1 MNPYIALTRPGN
13 AILTA
18 IAVIAGAF
26 IASGWIL
33 LNLRPKLQFVV
44 SLQ

>member
-1 MNPYIALTRPGN
+1 MNPYLALIRPGN

-26 IASGWIL
+26 L
-33 LNLRPKLQFVV
+33 
-44 SLQ
+44 SLIHI